1 MEHEIEKLKQ
11 AYLATK
17 PPMELEFYGYEDVI
31 DRLKNRRNPLHLYR
45 FVGMVIVILIALSG
59 FAGITLASKPTST
72 LYPLRVAAQNAI
84 ANITHTSPK
93 NIEETIDNIISPK
106 KITPPVA
113 PVIIQS
119 APTPTSTPSPA
130 VKKSIRTENE
140 RGIND
145 ELHDEE
151 RKEQKVEDAHTQ
163 EVKGVTTTKEPEKK
177 EEVKTSQQNQ
187 EHSEEK
193 KQNENNSSSHKN
205 NSSNHD
211 ED

>member
-17 PPMELEFYGYEDVI
+17 PPTELEFYGYEDVM
-31 DRLKNRRNPLHLYR
+31 DRIKNKRNSLPIYR
-45 FVGMVIVILIALSG
+45 FVGMVIVIFIAISG
-59 FAGITLASKPTST
+59 FAGVTLASKPNST

-106 KITPPVA
+106 KVTPTIA

-119 APTPTSTPSPA
+119 APTPTSIPTPIE
-130 VKKSIRTENE
+130 KKNIRNERENE
-140 RGIND
+140 KSD
-145 ELHDEE
+145 ESHDEQK
-151 RKEQKVEDAHTQ
+151 REQKEEEVHTE
-163 EVKGVTTTKEPEKK
+163 EVKGVSTTKEPEKK
-177 EEVKTSQQNQ
+177 EEVKTQQNQ
-187 EHSEEK
+187 EHDDGK
-193 KQNENNSSSHKN
+193 KQSENSSSSNKN
-205 NSSNHD
+205 NSGDRD